1 MYVKFLCDVG
11 DRFCREYFGFDDV
24 IDNIVLRDWIIVK
37 VKGRIYFGWM
47 DGYCLFINE
56 WLYNWNFY
64 LIFIK
69 IYLWDCLLFLNKDFW
84 RE

>member
-1 MYVKFLCDVG
+1 MMYVKFLCDVG

-47 DGYCLFINE
+47 DGWMDVWILFI
-56 WLYNWNFY
+56 Y
-64 LIFIK
+64 K
-69 IYLWDCLLFLNKDFW
+69 
-84 RE
+84 

>member
-1 MYVKFLCDVG
+1 MMYVKFLCDVG

-37 VKGRIYFGWM
+37 VRGRIYFGWM

-56 WLYNWNFY
+56 
-64 LIFIK
+64 
-69 IYLWDCLLFLNKDFW
+69 
-84 RE
+84 